1 MVTVYFHSTTKFPVR
16 QMTTR
21 RDPITKERI
30 DELALYSKY
39 RDVGGGVMWPF
50 AIERR
55 RNEEKLFEIFSESVV
70 INQGL
75 TDNLFTLP
83 SSIKVLPAPK

>member
-1 MVTVYFHSTTKFPVR
+1 MTRYTKF
-16 QMTTR
+16 
-21 RDPITKERI
+21 
-30 DELALYSKY
+30 

-50 AIERR
+50 TIQRER
-55 RNEEKLFEIFSESVV
+55 NGEKIFEIFSESVS

-83 SSIKVLPAPK
+83 SGMKVLGGLAFFDRADEVADSPDLRRVLRDGLR